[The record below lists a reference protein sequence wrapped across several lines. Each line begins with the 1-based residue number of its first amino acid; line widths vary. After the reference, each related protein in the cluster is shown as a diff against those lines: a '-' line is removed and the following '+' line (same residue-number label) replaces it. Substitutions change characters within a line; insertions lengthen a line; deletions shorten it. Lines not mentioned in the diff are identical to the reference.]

1 MKGSCGATF
10 RRLKASKPFAVTGP
24 ITEAGSDSRA
34 KSCSRALLPVPAE
47 NRTENAPCAPLQR
60 ELLLRIGIRPRGKAG
75 VFEICARFA
84 RCPEDPRLAASLA
97 GEPQALLN
105 SSQHRLKFVAGI
117 KSLTGQR
124 IGTNKLTTMFTKRMK
139 ETPFLGVLRV
149 LRSEQCRARPAH
161 AVSEPPYLLIAAV
174 EDLGSDGGQE
184 FVDDH
189 AFAPG

>member
-1 MKGSCGATF
+1 MRPA
-10 RRLKASKPFAVTGP
+10 RLYNANCFCASAYVRAAKP
-24 ITEAGSDSRA
+24 
-34 KSCSRALLPVPAE
+34 
-47 NRTENAPCAPLQR
+47 
-60 ELLLRIGIRPRGKAG
+60 
-75 VFEICARFA
+75 
-84 RCPEDPRLAASLA
+84 ASLKS
-97 GEPQALLN
+97 ALVLPDAQKTRDSLPLWRASRRHSSN